1 MEIMF
6 ESQERKKES
15 NYFLEITHTLT
26 LNIYYHNK
34 LILSALLE
42 GCETQ
47 KRFRLWM
54 ITNESEHLFK
64 VVLVCRKDMLQ
75 LNKKK
80 IINTLTT
87 VLTSIISLLPL
98 QRCYFE

>member
-6 ESQERKKES
+6 ESQERKKKS

-47 KRFRLWM
+47 NRFRL
-54 ITNESEHLFK
+54 
-64 VVLVCRKDMLQ
+64 
-75 LNKKK
+75 
-80 IINTLTT
+80 
-87 VLTSIISLLPL
+87 
-98 QRCYFE
+98 